1 MDIFSTLIKFY
12 RLLYRTEIIHD
23 FLEEHTQHHWLP
35 ERNNVHFTNRNP
47 PPRYNRSFLYSYN
60 KILSFIM
67 TNMTDGLHGDFV
79 LQFALKFEM
88 K

>member
-35 ERNNVHFTNRNP
+35 ERNNVHFTNRKKP
-47 PPRYNRSFLYSYN
+47 QDTIDRSCIRIIKYFL
-60 KILSFIM
+60 LSRQI
-67 TNMTDGLHGDFV
+67 
-79 LQFALKFEM
+79 
-88 K
+88 